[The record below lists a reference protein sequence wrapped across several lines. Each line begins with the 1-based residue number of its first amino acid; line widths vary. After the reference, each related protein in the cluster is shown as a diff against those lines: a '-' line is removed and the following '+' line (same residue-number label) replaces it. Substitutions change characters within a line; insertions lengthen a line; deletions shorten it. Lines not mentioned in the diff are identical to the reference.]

1 VSLEDN
7 KTLYRRIVEEVW
19 NSCNLTAVDQFID
32 TNCIFHAFEKDL
44 KGPEQFRQY
53 AEELL
58 AVFPDIHFAIEDL
71 IAERDMVASHWM
83 ATGTQKGEFMEIPAT
98 NKNVKFQGATILR
111 MAGGK
116 VVELWAYWD
125 RISVMK
131 QLGVAP

>member
-1 VSLEDN
+1 M
-7 KTLYRRIVEEVW
+7 
-19 NSCNLTAVDQFID
+19 DQFIEK
-32 TNCIFHAFEKDL
+32 NCIFHAFEKDL
-44 KGPEQFRQY
+44 KGPEQFGQY

-58 AVFPDIHFAIEDL
+58 TVFPDIHFKIEDL
-71 IAERDMVASHWM
+71 IAERDMVASHWI

-98 NKNVKFQGATILR
+98 DKNIKFQGSTILR

-131 QLGVAP
+131 QLGVAL